1 MKEAV
6 SKLNK
11 KIKEVGG
18 NKLKAAKNKLES
30 AKSQLEKFRK
40 EITRLTVEINSSER
54 DLKKAKDKAENFE
67 ADVKVR
73 QKIIPWSF
81 ITILFS
87 MHNFI
92 PNLGS
97 RS

>member
-18 NKLKAAKNKLES
+18 NKLKAAKTKLEG

-73 QKIIPWSF
+73 IKLLHLIHASF
-81 ITILFS
+81 YFS
-87 MHNFI
+87 LRNFI
-92 PNLGS
+92 SNSGS
-97 RS
+97 WS